1 MLDIDPLVNPRP
13 APAAGA
19 GGLGLAFARGLLST
33 GMASGVALLDLT
45 GADASAAALAKE
57 FSADVIA
64 FEVDVTDTPA
74 LEAAFDATVAHF
86 GRLTLVANNAVSAAP
101 PHPHHTLQHIVYGSC
116 AQGIVMPEFAKF
128 KLVCDVNLT
137 AVVAGTRK
145 AYEVMSASGREDG
158 VIINIASLAALVPM
172 PFNPVYGATKAGVKH
187 LSRSCAYMA
196 QGGGAG
202 AAGSGKARVYALC
215 PGFTDTNMVRSGLAA
230 QDAGLTMAVG
240 MQGSVMTAE
249 YVTDCFLELVANG
262 ELESGGHMVVTPE
275 GVMFGRRA
283 VEVPERVSKGG
294 DRLMSVEGKL

>member
-1 MLDIDPLVNPRP
+1 M
-13 APAAGA
+13 
-19 GGLGLAFARGLLST
+19 GLAFARGLLST

-86 GRLTLVANNAVSAAP
+86 GRLTLVANNA
-101 PHPHHTLQHIVYGSC
+101 
-116 AQGIVMPEFAKF
+116 GIVMPEFAKF

-294 DRLMSVEGKL
+294 DRLVSVEGKL